1 MPDLA
6 PFQHYQYQFG
16 RYLRDPRQPLPT
28 GVAAARGE
36 VYAELLFNNLRN
48 FIDVCCPVSRLIV
61 GEPRW
66 SELIRAFYIEHR
78 CHNPL
83 FRDIPREFV
92 HWLLDQP
99 QHTAHLP
106 PFIAHLAHYEW
117 LELAADV
124 HPGEV
129 TAARPVARILANTL
143 HTNPTLQLGI
153 YPWPVQHIST
163 EFQPLTPDNTP
174 TCLAVYRDSR
184 DSVRFTQLNPLS
196 AHLLSLLQAQPLAG
210 QTALMQLASDAGVD
224 VAHVL
229 PFGEQLLAQWL
240 SEELIASSRT

>member
-16 RYLRDPRQPLPT
+16 RYLRAPQQPLPA
-28 GVAAARGE
+28 GVAAERGE

-48 FIDVCCPVSRLIV
+48 FIDACCPVCRLIV
-61 GEPRW
+61 GEPDW
-66 SELIRAFYIEHR
+66 TELIRAFYIEHR
-78 CHNPL
+78 CHSPL

-92 HWLLDQP
+92 HWLLEHP
-99 QHTAHLP
+99 QQTTHLP